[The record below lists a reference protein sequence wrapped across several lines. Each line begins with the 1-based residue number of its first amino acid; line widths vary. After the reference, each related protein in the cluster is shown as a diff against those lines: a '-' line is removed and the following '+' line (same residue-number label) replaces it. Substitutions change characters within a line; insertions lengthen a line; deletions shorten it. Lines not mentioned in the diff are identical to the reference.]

1 MRCIFPQDAR
11 RGRGRTGIDS
21 WDFGGFVPVQFGDYE
36 FDAVRRQLTRQGAP
50 VHLTPLAF
58 TLLELLIAQAPR
70 VFTKEELHARL
81 WPDSFVS
88 DASLTSLIKE
98 LRRALDD
105 RDAREIIRTVNRFG
119 YAFGGTIAS
128 ASAAAAA
135 QTATAPASASTA
147 LIHWVEFNERRLR
160 LRAGDNLIGRAPDAE
175 VWLDIP
181 SISRRHAAIVVEGA
195 TAQLQDLGSKNGTRA
210 NDRLLDGPVSI
221 TDGDRIGVGKVTL
234 VYRRAEGGLPTETQV
249 TQARTKGRETDT
261 LDER

>member
-1 MRCIFPQDAR
+1 MRRIFPRDAG

-36 FDAVRRQLTRQGAP
+36 FDAVRRQLTRRGTP

-128 ASAAAAA
+128 ASAAPATPAAGL
-135 QTATAPASASTA
+135 QTSASTA
-147 LIHWVEFNERRLR
+147 LIHWVEFNDRRLR
-160 LRAGDNLIGRAPDAE
+160 LRMGENLIGRAPDAE
-175 VWLDIP
+175 VWIDMP

-195 TAQLQDLGSKNGTRA
+195 TAEVKDLGSKNGTRA
-210 NDRLLDGPVSI
+210 NERSLDGPVAI
-221 TDGDRIGVGKVTL
+221 ADGDRISVGKVTL

-249 TQARTKGRETDT
+249 TQARPKGRATDT